1 MYIQSVYY
9 MFVYI
14 VDITWADMYIYI
26 FILLIYIY
34 IYIYTEFL
42 KIITEAMD

>member
-34 IYIYTEFL
+34 IYTEFL